1 MNNPHTAL
9 IEEKVAELIEKVKS
23 INSECAF
30 EAEEKFAYQQ
40 GFQDAIAMFYID
52 LTGTPKT
59 KGTMQATIDTV
70 LEGENSYADGYKQGK
85 FDAQMDLEHGKPVTN
100 NMSYQTE
107 IGGMKLGKY
116 DVHPEIQGLTNT
128 GNYNQALQ
136 DVLPVIERAVAAER
150 LRLIKSL
157 PEEMIVHSYMPSEN
171 TPARI
176 GWNDYREAA
185 IKALTPTQT
194 K

>member
-59 KGTMQATIDTV
+59 KGTIPSHVEKNLAMVYYVSTLAGV
-70 LEGENSYADGYKQGK
+70 S
-85 FDAQMDLEHGKPVTN
+85 F
-100 NMSYQTE
+100 
-107 IGGMKLGKY
+107 
-116 DVHPEIQGLTNT
+116 
-128 GNYNQALQ
+128 GN
-136 DVLPVIERAVAAER
+136 
-150 LRLIKSL
+150 
-157 PEEMIVHSYMPSEN
+157 
-171 TPARI
+171 
-176 GWNDYREAA
+176 
-185 IKALTPTQT
+185 
-194 K
+194 